1 MHLLLKPSMELILCL
16 WVVRMMVQLE
26 ESHILNFIM
35 LVNQLLLEDIPF
47 ISINAEIYN
56 QVILKE
62 TQFINLLLGLS
73 LSMELDSYKYVKML
87 DMIFL
92 VIIISLKMEVN
103 PKMLSNIIWEWIQNK
118 FGHWYQLML
127 LQLPIGL
134 LTLTISWDI
143 TMLREVNFM
152 VSGMNWDLIL
162 LDLPLI
168 LIYVLKVFHLP
179 NLMIT

>member
-1 MHLLLKPSMELILCL
+1 MLNIKEMHLLLKPSMELILCL
-16 WVVRMMVQLE
+16 WVVKMMVQLE

-62 TQFINLLLGLS
+62 TQFINPLLGLS

-103 PKMLSNIIWEWIQNK
+103 PKMLSNTIWE
-118 FGHWYQLML
+118 
-127 LQLPIGL
+127 
-134 LTLTISWDI
+134 
-143 TMLREVNFM
+143 
-152 VSGMNWDLIL
+152 
-162 LDLPLI
+162 
-168 LIYVLKVFHLP
+168 
-179 NLMIT
+179 